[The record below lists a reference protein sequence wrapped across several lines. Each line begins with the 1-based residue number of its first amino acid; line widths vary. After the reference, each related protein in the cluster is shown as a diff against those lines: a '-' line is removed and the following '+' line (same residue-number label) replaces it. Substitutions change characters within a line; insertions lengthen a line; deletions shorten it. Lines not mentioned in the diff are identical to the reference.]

1 MQVSKSN
8 LVNVPF
14 YSKRVPQGAKASRDG
29 LFPRL
34 STERFGPL
42 VYLYTHHRPP
52 GIVIT
57 GPLSTC
63 CISPSSPL
71 NNTTG
76 AQRVRSVSFR
86 GIRPSVPPL
95 ALVLRHR
102 CQRVKR
108 LPLLGLGLD
117 LRQDR
122 AQVRLVLLGLD
133 PLVLGQQLVL
143 QAELRR
149 AADAVHAVVLHL
161 GGEALERSQDLLV
174 FFADEVVGPVGGG

>member
-1 MQVSKSN
+1 MYTPPPPDVVIGRGQWNPFSKSIYCC
-8 LVNVPF
+8 LP
-14 YSKRVPQGAKASRDG
+14 
-29 LFPRL
+29 
-34 STERFGPL
+34 
-42 VYLYTHHRPP
+42 THP
-52 GIVIT
+52 
-57 GPLSTC
+57 
-63 CISPSSPL
+63 
-71 NNTTG
+71 NNTAG
-76 AQRVRSVSFR
+76 ARVVLNSSLPV
-86 GIRPSVPPL
+86 PS

-102 CQRVKR
+102 RQRVER

-122 AQVRLVLLGLD
+122 AQVRLVLLGLN

-161 GGEALERSQDLLV
+161 RREALERRQDLLV